1 MFDNQKLINDIY
13 KLRNN
18 IDKSKYNELESDLKD
33 YGNLLYED
41 FNQVWEN
48 EVIHKELLKYKKDL
62 EKIQKLNTKKTKLY
76 I

>member
-18 IDKSKYNELESDLKD
+18 IDKSKYNELESDLKN

-48 EVIHKELLKYKKDL
+48 EIIHNELLKYKKDL

>member
-62 EKIQKLNTKKTKLY
+62 EKIQK
-76 I
+76 

>member
-48 EVIHKELLKYKKDL
+48 EIIHKELLKYKKDL
-62 EKIQKLNTKKTKLY
+62 EKIQK
-76 I
+76 

>member
-62 EKIQKLNTKKTKLY
+62 EKIQN
-76 I
+76 

>member
-18 IDKSKYNELESDLKD
+18 IDKSKYDELESDLKD

-48 EVIHKELLKYKKDL
+48 EIIHKELLKYKKDL
-62 EKIQKLNTKKTKLY
+62 EKIQK
-76 I
+76 